1 MPLRR
6 IIPSYPILAHWDK
19 YSSRS
24 TPLVL
29 HTSPQRRAPRPL
41 AESTLGEKALS
52 ARSLGS
58 CVPGNGEWVLL
69 LIHCVT
75 LWRVTSPRLRLLIR
89 LLAVIISMR
98 WADQKQMAPDY
109 PHPPSF
115 SNPETYELPSSLGK
129 CPLES
134 AMTEL
139 DLSRWLRYCLDT
151 VFFEN

>member
-19 YSSRS
+19 CSSRS
-24 TPLVL
+24 MPLML
-29 HTSPQRRAPRPL
+29 HTTPQRRAPQTSGWEHAGGKGAVFQEPRVL
-41 AESTLGEKALS
+41 
-52 ARSLGS
+52 
-58 CVPGNGEWVLL
+58 NGEWVLL

-75 LWRVTSPRLRLLIR
+75 LWRVTSPRLGLLIR
-89 LLAVIISMR
+89 LLAVTISMR

-109 PHPPSF
+109 PHPPLF

-129 CPLES
+129 CYDWARL
-134 AMTEL
+134 T
-139 DLSRWLRYCLDT
+139 RWLRYCLDT